1 MRGATVAALAFA
13 VLTAFAPSWPAFTV
27 RGLVVLV
34 VVAAVGAPVVRS
46 LVKGGLRTLRLWG
59 RPVAIL
65 GTGLVAERIARHLL
79 ERPEV
84 GLMPVM
90 VFGDGPWTLDRLP
103 ITGHLEQA
111 WQAVPKSG
119 IQHLIVVPDA
129 TTAVSYDEVLRRMA
143 SRVRTVQLVPDLHG
157 VPTSSVA
164 VTPIGSTFGLEA
176 RNRLASPGNRTLK
189 RAFDVVAVL
198 VGGLA
203 ILPALLAVAA
213 WIRLDSP
220 GPALYRQRRVGLGG
234 RAFHVWKFRSMV
246 RDADARLA
254 DLLARDP
261 GARAE
266 WDASQKLVD
275 DPRITRV
282 GRLLRRTSLDEL
294 PQLWNVLVGDMSL
307 IGPRPIVDAE
317 IAKYGEAFEL
327 YTQVRPGMTGAW
339 QVSGRSDTSY
349 AYRVDLDAGY
359 VRNWSMW
366 LDIEILLRT
375 VSVVLR
381 REGAY

>member
-1 MRGATVAALAFA
+1 MT
-13 VLTAFAPSWPAFTV
+13 
-27 RGLVVLV
+27 
-34 VVAAVGAPVVRS
+34 
-46 LVKGGLRTLRLWG
+46 
-59 RPVAIL
+59 
-65 GTGLVAERIARHLL
+65 
-79 ERPEV
+79 
-84 GLMPVM
+84 
-90 VFGDGPWTLDRLP
+90 
-103 ITGHLEQA
+103 
-111 WQAVPKSG
+111 
-119 IQHLIVVPDA
+119 
-129 TTAVSYDEVLRRMA
+129 
-143 SRVRTVQLVPDLHG
+143 
-157 VPTSSVA
+157 PT
-164 VTPIGSTFGLEA
+164 
-176 RNRLASPGNRTLK
+176 RASPTCW
-189 RAFDVVAVL
+189 RA
-198 VGGLA
+198 
-203 ILPALLAVAA
+203 IP
-213 WIRLDSP
+213 R
-220 GPALYRQRRVGLGG
+220 
-234 RAFHVWKFRSMV
+234 
-246 RDADARLA
+246 
-254 DLLARDP
+254 
-261 GARAE
+261 ARAE